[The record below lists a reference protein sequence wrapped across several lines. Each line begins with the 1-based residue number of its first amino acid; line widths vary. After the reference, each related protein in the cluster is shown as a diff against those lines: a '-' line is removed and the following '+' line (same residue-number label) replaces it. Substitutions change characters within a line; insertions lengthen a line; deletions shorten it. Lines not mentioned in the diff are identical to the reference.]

1 MTLLAAC
8 PPCGKKGH
16 CSQDT
21 KKQRLYLNLF
31 IPGGA
36 EGPTRASLVPQS
48 DGMLVLQVG

>member
-8 PPCGKKGH
+8 PPCGKKKG
-16 CSQDT
+16 QGQE
-21 KKQRLYLNLF
+21 KQRSNLNLI